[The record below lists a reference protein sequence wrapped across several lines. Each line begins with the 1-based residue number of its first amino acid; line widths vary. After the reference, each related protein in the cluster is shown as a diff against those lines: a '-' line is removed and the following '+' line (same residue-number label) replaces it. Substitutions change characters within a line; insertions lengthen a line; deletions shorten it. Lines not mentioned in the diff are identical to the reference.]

1 MKKKKKRSQFVYRV
15 IVFVLIILIHIVVIM
30 KQTFSIIN
38 IIKTKI
44 HNQMKNDILT
54 DSSILDIKR
63 KIVTKFHTKLNI
75 DKFND
80 IKERQ
85 IPF

>member
-1 MKKKKKRSQFVYRV
+1 
-15 IVFVLIILIHIVVIM
+15 
-30 KQTFSIIN
+30 
-38 IIKTKI
+38 
-44 HNQMKNDILT
+44 MKNDILT